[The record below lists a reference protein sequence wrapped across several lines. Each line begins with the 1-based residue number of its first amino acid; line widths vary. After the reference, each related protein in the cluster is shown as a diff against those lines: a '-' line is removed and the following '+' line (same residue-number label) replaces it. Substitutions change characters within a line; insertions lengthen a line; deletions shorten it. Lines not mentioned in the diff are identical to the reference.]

1 MDIVQVFILMF
12 PGLPPVPTHY
22 YIRHTTDV
30 LCTLVWSHIK
40 PLAND
45 VGFQTCLEMKGPI
58 IYGLEKNLSK
68 TPKTQQWSY
77 TQAIN

>member
-1 MDIVQVFILMF
+1 MVHVFMLMF
-12 PGLPPVPTHY
+12 PDLLPIPTHR
-22 YIRHTTDV
+22 YIRQSTDT

-40 PLAND
+40 PLANG
-45 VGFQTCLEMKGPI
+45 VGFQTCLDMKGPI